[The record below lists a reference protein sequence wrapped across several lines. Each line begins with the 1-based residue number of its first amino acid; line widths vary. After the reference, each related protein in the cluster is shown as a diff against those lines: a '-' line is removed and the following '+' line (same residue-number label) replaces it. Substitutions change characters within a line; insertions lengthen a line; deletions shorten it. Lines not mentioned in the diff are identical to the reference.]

1 MLRSLRIVMCV
12 ARLLKV
18 SGFLPAFAPLPRMG
32 VTLFSCCEAPAKSR
46 SAGMLCVSI
55 WKPMLHLSRFLGL
68 SRFDVSQ

>member
-12 ARLLKV
+12 ARLLEV
-18 SGFLPAFAPLPRMG
+18 SGFLPAFTPLPCMG
-32 VTLFSCCEAPAKSR
+32 VTVFSCCEASAKSLN
-46 SAGMLCVSI
+46 AGMWCVSI